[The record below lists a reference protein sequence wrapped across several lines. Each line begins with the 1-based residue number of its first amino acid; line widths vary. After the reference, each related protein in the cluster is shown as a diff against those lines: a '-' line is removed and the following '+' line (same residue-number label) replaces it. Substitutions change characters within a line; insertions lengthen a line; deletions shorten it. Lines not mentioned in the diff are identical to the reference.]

1 MRPPITPYGGQ
12 LLDQCVDA
20 ERAKALK
27 AAALGFVSWDLRPR
41 QQLDLELLLN
51 GGFSPLNGFMTQA
64 AYTSVLQD
72 MTLEGNLMW
81 PVPVTLDIDA
91 ATAEG
96 LAVGDS
102 LALRDA
108 EGVMLAV
115 MKVESLW
122 TPDKQVEARA
132 LFGTDDPKHP
142 GVEYLLSQT
151 LPVYVGGRVEGLEM
165 PFHHSFKHL
174 YVTPAELR
182 QQFKKYGWG
191 NVVAFH
197 AETPIHKSQYQMSVQ
212 ASAELSAN
220 LLIHPVV
227 DVEDEEYYHRVRC
240 YNAVLPHYPQQTT
253 MLSLLPLSMRGAGVR
268 EILWHGIVRQNY
280 GCTHMLVT
288 PGYGEPAGTHRGVS
302 GPDWERLANHQ
313 DDVVLQFV
321 PVEPLVYSH
330 SQMSFVPVSSA
341 SEEDRRGAV
350 TDQEFY
356 RRLQNEHEIPAW
368 FTFPEVLAE
377 LRKVYRPRSEQGFT
391 LFFTGLSG
399 AGKSTIARA
408 VIAKLREVGGRPVT
422 LLDGDI
428 VRKHL
433 SSELG
438 FSREH
443 RNINVRRIGY
453 VASEITKNGGIAVCA
468 PIAPYASIRREVR
481 DMISPYGG
489 FIEVY
494 VSTPLDVCEARDR
507 KGLYAKARAGIVK
520 EFTGIS
526 DPYEP
531 PEAPEISI
539 NTASISIEE
548 AAQKVFLYLEKE
560 HFIGLK

>member
-12 LLDQCVDA
+12 LLDLCVSA

-27 AAALGFVSWDLRPR
+27 SAALDFVSWDLRPR

-51 GGFSPLNGFMTQA
+51 GAFSPLNGFMTQA
-64 AYTSVLQD
+64 DYEAVLAD
-72 MTLEGNLMW
+72 MSLDNGTMW
-81 PVPVTLDIDA
+81 PVPITLDLDQ
-91 ATAEG
+91 ATADG
-96 LAVGDS
+96 LMVGDHI
-102 LALRDA
+102 ALRDV

-115 MKVESLW
+115 MAVESLW
-122 TPDKQVEARA
+122 SPDRHADARA
-132 LFGTDDPKHP
+132 LFGTDDPRHP
-142 GVEYLLSQT
+142 GVNCLLNET

-165 PFHHSFKHL
+165 PGHHSFKHL
-174 YVTPAELR
+174 YATPAELR
-182 QQFKKYGWG
+182 QQFKKFGWAS
-191 NVVAFH
+191 VVAYH
-197 AETPIHKSQYQMSVQ
+197 AESPIHKAQYQMSLQ

-220 LLIHPVV
+220 LLINPVV

-253 MLSLLPLSMRGAGVR
+253 LLSLLPLSMRYAGVR

-280 GCTHMLVT
+280 GCTHMLVI
-288 PGYGEPAGTHRGVS
+288 PGYGEPAAAHQSLS

-313 DDVVLQFV
+313 DDLALQFV
-321 PVEPLVYSH
+321 PVEPLIYSQG
-330 SQMSFVPVSSA
+330 QMGFVPVSKA
-341 SEEDRRGAV
+341 GEDDRRDAV
-350 TDQEFY
+350 PDSEYY
-356 RRLQNEHEIPAW
+356 RRLQVEQDIPTW
-368 FTFPEVLAE
+368 FTFPEVMAE
-377 LRKVYRPRSEQGFT
+377 LRKVYRPRSRQGLT

-408 VIAKLREVGGRPVT
+408 VIAKLLETGGRPVT

-481 DMISPYGG
+481 EMISAYGG
-489 FIEVY
+489 FIEIF
-494 VSTPLDVCEARDR
+494 VSTPLEVCEARDR

-531 PEAPEISI
+531 PEVPELSI

-548 AAQKVFLYLEKE
+548 AAQQVFIYLEKE
-560 HFIGLK
+560 HYIGIK